1 MAAGNSPRSV
11 LVTLLIFAM
20 VFSPMLPCD
29 AEAAPYVLLVFVAHR
44 HPRAPAVTVVPLLL
58 KLSLKVVAPYVLL
71 VYAAHR
77 HQRAPAVTVVPL
89 LLKLSLK
96 VGLHDRAEATRVFR
110 RSKRNVTQ

>member
-58 KLSLKVVAPYVLL
+58 KLSLKNNPYVHI
-71 VYAAHR
+71 VYVAHQ
-77 HQRAPAVTVVPL
+77 HQRASVASVVPPRL
-89 LLKLSLK
+89 
-96 VGLHDRAEATRVFR
+96 
-110 RSKRNVTQ
+110 